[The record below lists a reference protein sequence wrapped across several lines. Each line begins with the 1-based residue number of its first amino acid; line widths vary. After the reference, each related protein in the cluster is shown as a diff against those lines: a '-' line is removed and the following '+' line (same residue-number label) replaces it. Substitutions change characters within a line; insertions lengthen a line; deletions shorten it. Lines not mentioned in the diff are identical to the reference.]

1 MLVKGEKIL
10 AQVTWKLSRKNLLIY
25 FRGKSESCQETSI
38 MFLEDLLS
46 LMSIMLAEELL
57 VILKLGHYC
66 NISFDFYI
74 IPFFLWIMNNFP
86 RSILHISRID
96 TTFFKNFSFFCVCS
110 QETRTLMLSAIG
122 FVFLSS
128 PTFVM
133 LSLCDEWKWIFLNV
147 TLAYFSRPI
156 VGAWACEGTA
166 MQGDAVFRALGDT
179 LSKASAE
186 ADCVAAVLLHFIIGY
201 PYFNSWLPQAINKE

>member
-96 TTFFKNFSFFCVCS
+96 TTFFKNFSFFVCVLKKPGHSCC
-110 QETRTLMLSAIG
+110 QQLVLFFCPHLHLSCY
-122 FVFLSS
+122 L
-128 PTFVM
+128 FVM
-133 LSLCDEWKWIFLNV
+133 SGNG
-147 TLAYFSRPI
+147 FSSMWHLHI
-156 VGAWACEGTA
+156 SVG
-166 MQGDAVFRALGDT
+166 QL
-179 LSKASAE
+179 
-186 ADCVAAVLLHFIIGY
+186 
-201 PYFNSWLPQAINKE
+201 